1 MQQEWESV
9 ESEYRELIQHAKAL
23 RERSSPRPS
32 LESKVQTLLISEGA
46 KAQILESLVPQLVEM
61 ATKSHEENEE
71 HLKKQVE
78 TMRKGVMEEESRRQ
92 SQRQVRY
99 EEFLGRLA
107 KDKALVDMKLIGD
120 RIEQIWSDVISPA
133 TVRTSLAIR
142 IPENP
147 S

>member
-1 MQQEWESV
+1 M
-9 ESEYRELIQHAKAL
+9 
-23 RERSSPRPS
+23 
-32 LESKVQTLLISEGA
+32 ISEGA